1 MLRQCKPD
9 HHGDY
14 DDDDDNCGGDDDDD
28 EHNHDD
34 EEEEEVSFLKFTS
47 SRAMAAGSRSLLS
60 LSNCFF
66 YDLLTCEIGL
76 FVIGLEFVTGY
87 TKQLQEQDHDE

>member
-14 DDDDDNCGGDDDDD
+14 DDDGGGDDDDD
-28 EHNHDD
+28 NGGGGDDDDDDDEHDHDD
-34 EEEEEVSFLKFTS
+34 EEEEVSFLNFTS

-60 LSNCFF
+60 LSE
-66 YDLLTCEIGL
+66 LLFRIFG
-76 FVIGLEFVTGY
+76 
-87 TKQLQEQDHDE
+87 